1 MTHDLPSS
9 LVLSLPLKNR
19 CPRGFSV
26 YPAASQLA
34 VFALAGY
41 PVHLADS
48 QSDRFS
54 LELPVKFWFWFLW
67 FIDAVVAAVA
77 LYFFFSLAA
86 GGRVGSFNILP
97 WLAILAALAAVVGGS
112 VWLRSVGQHAVA
124 IVLLLLLA
132 IPGALFV
139 LFFLLLLILH
149 PNFH

>member
-1 MTHDLPSS
+1 
-9 LVLSLPLKNR
+9 
-19 CPRGFSV
+19 
-26 YPAASQLA
+26 
-34 VFALAGY
+34 
-41 PVHLADS
+41 
-48 QSDRFS
+48 
-54 LELPVKFWFWFLW
+54 VKFWFWFLW
-67 FIDAVVAAVA
+67 SIDAAIAAIA

-97 WLAILAALAAVVGGS
+97 WFAILAALAAVVGGS

-132 IPGALFV
+132 IPGALFA